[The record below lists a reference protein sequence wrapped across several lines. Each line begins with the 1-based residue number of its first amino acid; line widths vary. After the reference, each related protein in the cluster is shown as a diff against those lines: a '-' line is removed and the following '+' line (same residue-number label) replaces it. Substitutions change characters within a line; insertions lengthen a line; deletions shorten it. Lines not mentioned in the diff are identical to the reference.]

1 MTLRIRTSRQLIEL
15 NEDEATELRERLR
28 QSPEAQPAEETIA
41 VSANASSNVTFA
53 QQKKGTVFEVLDA
66 WLEEGGAAPGD
77 GPSRLRVALRAE
89 LEAER
94 QYGRWRCLR
103 LKERQT
109 ESRGSCDP

>member
-1 MTLRIRTSRQLIEL
+1 MIEL

-41 VSANASSNVTFA
+41 VSANASSSVTFA

-77 GPSRLRVALRAE
+77 GPS
-89 LEAER
+89 
-94 QYGRWRCLR
+94 GC
-103 LKERQT
+103 
-109 ESRGSCDP
+109 ESRFAPSLRRSGSTGARSA